1 MIELF
6 YECDFSIKDVDK
18 YVDWIGRVLKS
29 EDSETGVMNY
39 IFCDDDYLIKINK
52 SYLNH
57 DTLTDIITFDYS
69 DKGIVHG
76 DIFISIERVRENA
89 MSYKDTFEG
98 ELLRVMAHGLL
109 HLVGYNDKTPQETAL
124 MRRKEEEKIK
134 MFHVEQSEGY
144 V

>member
-6 YECDFSIKDVDK
+6 YECDFNISEENK

-29 EDSETGVMNY
+29 EDAKTGVINY
-39 IFCDDDYLIKINK
+39 IFCDDDYLIEINR

-57 DTLTDIITFDYS
+57 DTFTDIITFDYS
-69 DKGIVHG
+69 DKDEVHG
-76 DIFISIERVRENA
+76 DIFISGERVRENA
-89 MSYKDTFEG
+89 LAYKVAFEV

-109 HLVGYNDKTPQETAL
+109 HLVKYNDKSPEETDL
-124 MRRKEEEKIK
+124 MRRKEDEKIK
-134 MFHVEQSEGY
+134 MFHVEQNKGY

>member
-6 YECDFSIKDVDK
+6 YECDFKIKEVDK
-18 YVDWIGRVLKS
+18 YVDWIGRVLRS
-29 EDSETGVMNY
+29 EDSEPGVINY
-39 IFCDDDYLIKINK
+39 IFCDDDYLIELNR
-52 SYLNH
+52 SYLSH

-69 DKGIVHG
+69 DKGLIHG
-76 DIFISIERVRENA
+76 DIFISVERVKENA
-89 MSYKDTFEG
+89 LAYKVAFEL

-109 HLVGYNDKTPQETAL
+109 HLVGYNDKKPLETSV

-134 MFHVEQSEGY
+134 MFHVEQNKGY

>member
-6 YECDFSIKDVDK
+6 YESDFRIKDEDE
-18 YVDWIGRVLKS
+18 YVDWIGRVLNS
-29 EDSETGVMNY
+29 EDSEAGVINY
-39 IFCDDDYLIKINK
+39 IFCDDDYLIEINK

-69 DKGIVHG
+69 DKGIIHG
-76 DIFISIERVRENA
+76 DIFISVERVSENA
-89 MSYKDTFEG
+89 VAYKDTFQK

-109 HLVGYNDKTPQETAL
+109 HLLGYNDKTPQETAV
-124 MRRKEEEKIK
+124 MRLKEDEKIE
-134 MFHVEQSEGY
+134 MFHVEQNKGY